1 MKEKIKEILGG
12 LFMIAAG
19 VVSWLIADEY
29 VLMLFGFVEVDFR
42 IFGAIIAAIGL
53 FVLVAALLP
62 KKGRKKPESA
72 KPQSGSSMEDVVN
85 TYFSDAF
92 TPQAAPAVKMPDVNV
107 QMTVLQAR
115 DAGTP
120 EAFRKAIAALEPCQE
135 ADPENGEVVSG
146 MLACYDGLLRTKGDR
161 SFEDYQQ
168 RFYAAVRAIYLEE
181 HSGKKP
187 TSRRFWAI
195 HCAVH
200 GGIAAASAKN
210 LDQLED
216 ASYMLERAAQMKSE
230 LDREVDRQYMETAVP
245 CVRCWVA
252 YWIARITATDKPDY
266 ERSID
271 ALQLAATLFPR
282 EGDIRVCDMN
292 PHLKEN
298 TKTMLTWNN
307 LDALRRHLIKV
318 AGE

>member
-1 MKEKIKEILGG
+1 MKEKMKGILRG
-12 LFMIAAG
+12 LFLIAVG
-19 VVSWLIADEY
+19 VVAWLLSDQY
-29 VLMLFGFVEVDFR
+29 VFMLFGFIEVDFR
-42 IFGAIIAAIGL
+42 IFGGVVGAIGL
-53 FVLVAALLP
+53 VSLIAALVP
-62 KKGRKKPESA
+62 KKDKTETEPAPGKTKKQMFQSA
-72 KPQSGSSMEDVVN
+72 VSEPIAETFVPQQSQVDVRGLVM
-85 TYFSDAF
+85 
-92 TPQAAPAVKMPDVNV
+92 AAKE
-107 QMTVLQAR
+107 
-115 DAGTP
+115 AGTF
-120 EAFRKAIAALEPCQE
+120 EAFRQAIAALEPHQE
-135 ADPENGEVVSG
+135 TEDDNGEVVSG

-168 RFYAAVRAIYLEE
+168 RFYAAVRAVYLEE

-187 TSRRFWAI
+187 ASRRFWAI

-200 GGIAAASAKN
+200 GGIAAASAKD

-245 CVRCWVA
+245 CVRCWVS

-266 ERSID
+266 DRSID

-292 PHLKEN
+292 PHLKDN